1 MDLVLITAVFPAS
14 LGVAY
19 FLQKFALKA
28 LLRYM
33 NHP

>member
-1 MDLVLITAVFPAS
+1 MDLVLIITVLPAS

-19 FLQKFALKA
+19 LIQKVALRA

-33 NHP
+33 HG

>member
-19 FLQKFALKA
+19 VVQKVALKA
-28 LLRYM
+28 LLRYL
-33 NHP
+33 NHT